1 MGTINEGVYHQRNQ
15 RLLLWCTESTLDK
28 VESIELTWLEFDDT
42 YDYKLIIK
50 PHIKV
55 TFKK

>member
-1 MGTINEGVYHQRNQ
+1 MKECITKEIRDFFYGVPN
-15 RLLLWCTESTLDK
+15 LPWDK